1 MTRFIPTLILF
12 LILRAA
18 PLHATAPAD
27 SSAAS
32 ATTMGASQA
41 DELAK
46 KLANPISSLISV
58 PLQLNFDDGYAGGGS
73 RWTLNIQPVVPFV
86 LNSKW
91 NLISRTILPLVTQS
105 GSGDRETGFG
115 DITQSFFFSPA
126 PKPGAWIW
134 GAGPVIHIPIGA
146 DAFTADQW
154 GLGPTAVALK
164 QVGPWSYG
172 ALVNHKWGI
181 TGDAHESVTFLQPFL
196 AKGMGKGVTITGNLE
211 STYDW
216 IAEQWT
222 IPLNLQAS
230 KVTKLGSQSASV
242 FGGAR
247 VYLDAPDGGPDWGL
261 RVGLTL
267 IYPKE

>member
-1 MTRFIPTLILF
+1 MMRFIPLILF
-12 LILRAA
+12 LILRAV
-18 PLHATAPAD
+18 PLHAAALAD
-27 SSAAS
+27 STAAS
-32 ATTMGASQA
+32 VATTSASEA

-46 KLANPISSLISV
+46 KLSNPVAALISV
-58 PLQLNFDDGYAGGGS
+58 PFQLNFDDGYAGGGS

-126 PKPGAWIW
+126 PKPGAWMW
-134 GAGPVIHIPIGA
+134 GAGPVIHIPIGS
-146 DAFTADQW
+146 DAFTVDQW
-154 GLGPTAVALK
+154 GLGPTVVAIK

-172 ALVNHKWGI
+172 ALFNHQWDVS
-181 TGDAHESVTFLQPFL
+181 GDRDQSVTFLQPFL
-196 AKGMGKGVTITGNLE
+196 AKGLGQGVTITGNLE

-216 IAEQWT
+216 NADQWT

-261 RVGLTL
+261 RMGLTL
-267 IYPKE
+267 IYPK